1 MKNSNILITEPSKDY
16 ELLDSGE
23 GEKLER
29 FGTIVLSRPDPQAL
43 WHKKLGEAE
52 WKKADGYFTRDGSDG
67 KWMMKNG
74 KLDRWPIEFGGLKL
88 WVKPSSFKHVGIF
101 PEQYPNW
108 EWLKAQIEKSK
119 IKNQNLENDSKI
131 SVLNLFGYTG
141 GATLMCAQAGAS
153 VVHVDS
159 SKTAMTGARDNA
171 ELSGLKDR
179 PVRWIL
185 DDAREFVRRELKRG
199 NKYDGIIMD
208 PPAFGHGPD
217 NELWK
222 IEEHFLPLVDQCL
235 ELLSDKPLFFLIN
248 GYSAGYSAMAYENNL
263 LPLMEKFGGAIEIG
277 ELTIREASGRL
288 LPAGIFARWSAA
300 SK

>member
-1 MKNSNILITEPSKDY
+1 
-16 ELLDSGE
+16 
-23 GEKLER
+23 
-29 FGTIVLSRPDPQAL
+29 
-43 WHKKLGEAE
+43 
-52 WKKADGYFTRDGSDG
+52 
-67 KWMMKNG
+67 
-74 KLDRWPIEFGGLKL
+74 
-88 WVKPSSFKHVGIF
+88 
-101 PEQYPNW
+101 
-108 EWLKAQIEKSK
+108 
-119 IKNQNLENDSKI
+119 
-131 SVLNLFGYTG
+131 
-141 GATLMCAQAGAS
+141 
-153 VVHVDS
+153 
-159 SKTAMTGARDNA
+159 
-171 ELSGLKDR
+171 
-179 PVRWIL
+179 VRWIL